1 MFGGLPLAPSVRAA
15 VARRCGGA
23 CERCGLDWPWA
34 LYVFRVDEAQP
45 IRAPNLAALCGA
57 CSLDRT
63 DAFCTLIGER
73 TFRAIRL
80 TANNRR
86 AAVRSMTA
94 AGRRKLIAARGGA
107 CEACGIAGS
116 ERLLQVHHKLA
127 VLRGGDDGEAN
138 LMVLCFA
145 CHHHVQPC
153 ATGCGGWAKKP
164 RKVCRNCSTRQAL
177 EHVFPSASWEEIKA
191 RNPGMVAQWK
201 PGYEP
206 RHIEL
211 TYAPDQNN

>member
-34 LYVFRVDEAQP
+34 LYVFRIDEAEP
-45 IRAPNLAALCGA
+45 IRGPNLAVLCGA
-57 CSLDRT
+57 CSVDRT
-63 DAFCTLIGER
+63 DPFSTLIGER
-73 TFRAIRL
+73 TIRAIRL

-107 CEACGIAGS
+107 CEACGIPGS

-127 VLRGGDDGEAN
+127 VLQGGHDGEAN

-164 RKVCRNCSTRQAL
+164 RTVCRSCSTRHAL
-177 EHVFPSASWEEIKA
+177 EQVFPSATWEEIKA
-191 RNPGMVAQWK
+191 RNPGFVATWK

-206 RHIEL
+206 RHIEAA
-211 TYAPDQNN
+211 YAPDQNN

>member
-15 VARRCGGA
+15 VARRCSGA

-34 LYVFRVDEAQP
+34 LYVFRVDEGGP
-45 IRAPNLAALCGA
+45 VRAENLTVLCGA
-57 CSLDRT
+57 CSVDLT
-63 DAFCTLIGER
+63 DPFAALVGER
-73 TFRAIRL
+73 TIRAIRL

-86 AAVRSMTA
+86 AAVQPMTA
-94 AGRRKLIAARGGA
+94 GRRRKLIAARGGG
-107 CEACGIAGS
+107 CEACRIPGS
-116 ERLLQVHHKLA
+116 ERLLQVHHKVA
-127 VLRGGDDGEAN
+127 VLRGGDDGEDN

-164 RKVCRNCSTRQAL
+164 RTVCRNCVTRRSLEELFPDST
-177 EHVFPSASWEEIKA
+177 WEEIKA
-191 RNPGMVAQWK
+191 RNPGFVASWK

-206 RHIEL
+206 RNQSGL
-211 TYAPDQNN
+211 